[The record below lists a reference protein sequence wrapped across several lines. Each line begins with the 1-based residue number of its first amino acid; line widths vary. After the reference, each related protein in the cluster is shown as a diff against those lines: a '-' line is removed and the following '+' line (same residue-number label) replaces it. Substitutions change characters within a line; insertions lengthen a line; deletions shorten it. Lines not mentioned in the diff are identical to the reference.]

1 MLDMEY
7 RIEVKVQ
14 QIKKTPKIIK
24 FYIVCNFLQFY
35 NGLV

>member
-14 QIKKTPKIIK
+14 QIKNPQIIK